1 MPAHEPVAPG
11 VYYKFIGVHETPSWF
26 QGFGVARS
34 CEELKGGFEMRHP
47 SLALLAAAAV
57 MALATAPIVAQ
68 APSPAVAKA
77 ARVRTIPR
85 TPDGRPDLG
94 GTWSNATLTPFE
106 RPKDLAGKE
115 FFTEQEAAEFTR
127 TTLERAN
134 RDRRGATAQ
143 EDVGG
148 AYNEVWF
155 ERGTKIA
162 SNLRTSIVVDPPD
175 GRVPSLTS
183 QARQGAAARAAVQG
197 RPPEGPEDFTLPV
210 RCIQWGTSGP
220 PMVPGPYNNNY
231 QIVQT
236 RDYLAINVEMIH
248 DTRIIPLDGRAH
260 ISPAIR
266 RWMGDSVGHWEGDTL
281 VVDTTNFN
289 DKTHFRGSGQNLH
302 VVERFTRTSA
312 DTILYRFTIDDPSAF
327 TKPWTGEIIMNPAPG
342 LIYEYACH
350 EGNYSLTSML
360 AGARAAEK
368 ADPGKAPAK

>member
-1 MPAHEPVAPG
+1 
-11 VYYKFIGVHETPSWF
+11 
-26 QGFGVARS
+26 
-34 CEELKGGFEMRHP
+34 MRRP
-47 SLALLAAAAV
+47 SLALLAAVATV
-57 MALATAPIVAQ
+57 VATAPVLAQ
-68 APSPAVAKA
+68 APSPPAAKVAKA
-77 ARVRTIPR
+77 RTIPR
-85 TPDGRPDLG
+85 TPDGRPDLQ

-106 RPKDLAGKE
+106 RPRELAGKE
-115 FFTEQEAAEFTR
+115 FFTAQEAADFAR

-155 ERGTKIA
+155 ERGTNVA

-175 GRVPSLTS
+175 GRVPALTPS
-183 QARQGAAARAAVQG
+183 ARAGAAARAAIQA
-197 RPPEGPEDFTLPV
+197 RSPEGPEDFSLPV
-210 RCIQWGTSGP
+210 RCLQWGTSGP
-220 PMVPGPYNNNY
+220 PMVPAGYNNNY

-236 RDYLAINVEMIH
+236 RDYVAINVEMIH

-260 ISPAIR
+260 ISPSIR

-281 VVDTTNFN
+281 VVDTTNFT

-302 VVERFTRTSA
+302 VVERFTRTGV
-312 DTILYRFTIDDPSAF
+312 DTILYRFTIDDPAAF
-327 TKPWTGEIIMNPAPG
+327 TKPWTGEVAMYPAPG

-360 AGARAAEK
+360 AGARMTEK
-368 ADPGKAPAK
+368 AGPGKAPTK